1 MKVILIGNVR
11 IKYWLS
17 LDGDKIDDLDGIWI
31 WVENLGIFGNKLI
44 KKWDEIG
51 FEVGGKWD

>member
-1 MKVILIGNVR
+1 M
-11 IKYWLS
+11 
-17 LDGDKIDDLDGIWI
+17 DGDKIDDLDGIWI